1 MKEYIKEK
9 SNEGFS
15 LIELV
20 IVIAVLAILAILGG
34 PYFLRVINLARFE
47 SAKNY
52 MRESFIS
59 CINSPDVSPS
69 NPYIPGVA
77 FQSSNCSSL
86 MSATIDNSCT
96 ISMDMSNGAKTG
108 WNNSFEECTTATNT
122 ASNNNSAQSSNSDSN
137 NNDDSNSS
145 KLISSPVA
153 IKNDCNNG
161 IETGLF
167 INDNGDLQES
177 WDHDCKFTNVNSVKE
192 SGTINLDSGSITL
205 LDNGEIKL
213 EGSYLSGASLNET
226 QQEEI
231 NKGGFKQIFAGG
243 YGSYAA
249 MRDDGS
255 MLILGMS
262 SDDDTETMNKLL
274 DPPSDIKNIQFS
286 YAGGAVKLDN
296 GEILTWGNDGPYEEE
311 LKYRLRQ

>member
-1 MKEYIKEK
+1 KFLTRSEE
-9 SNEGFS
+9 EGFS

-108 WNNSFEECTTATNT
+108 WNNSYEECST
-122 ASNNNSAQSSNSDSN
+122 ASNTGSNKKLTQSSNSDSI

-153 IKNDCNNG
+153 IKNDCKNG

-177 WDHDCKFTNVNSVKE
+177 WDHDCKFTDVNSVKE
-192 SGTINLDSGSITL
+192 SGKINLDSGSITL

-213 EGSYLSGASLNET
+213 EGSYLSGINLNET

-255 MLILGMS
+255 MLILGMNS
-262 SDDDTETMNKLL
+262 ADDTETMNKLL

-296 GEILTWGNDGPYEEE
+296 GEILTWGN
-311 LKYRLRQ
+311 